1 MGRRRPDTLDGVR
14 ASAAIATVAI
24 AAVVVALATG
34 CSSDDDAQSDSTF
47 AETGPLRTVAV
58 PAERLSPFCESI
70 ADLDEQLNAAPA
82 DADTSQMIIEAYSAM
97 VDLVPEEIRNDFLS
111 VLAALQADP
120 SGATATLAT
129 TPDTAVTTPPPS
141 VSTASTLL
149 GFEEGYLPDDDASS
163 RLNAYIQF
171 ACRDSQ
177 NNPGPADTEPPP
189 PPPSSTL
196 P

>member
-1 MGRRRPDTLDGVR
+1 MR
-14 ASAAIATVAI
+14 APAAIATVAI
-24 AAVVVALATG
+24 AAVVVALAAG
-34 CSSDDDAQSDSTF
+34 CSSDEDAQSDSTF

-82 DADTSQMIIEAYSAM
+82 DADTSQMIIEAYSSM

-129 TPDTAVTTPPPS
+129 TLDTAVTTPPPS

>member
-1 MGRRRPDTLDGVR
+1 MSRRPDTLDGVR
-14 ASAAIATVAI
+14 APAAIATVAI
-24 AAVVVALATG
+24 AAVLVALVAG

-70 ADLDEQLNAAPA
+70 ADLGEQLNAAPA
-82 DADTSQMIIEAYSAM
+82 DADTSQMIIEAYSSM
-97 VDLVPEEIRNDFLS
+97 VELVPEEIRNDFLS